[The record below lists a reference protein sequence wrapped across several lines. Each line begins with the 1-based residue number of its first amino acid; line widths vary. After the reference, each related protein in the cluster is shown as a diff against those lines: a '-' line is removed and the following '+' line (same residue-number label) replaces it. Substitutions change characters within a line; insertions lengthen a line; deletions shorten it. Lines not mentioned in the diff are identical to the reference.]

1 MPSKSNILFLLSGL
15 ILLFFSGCGRKPAP
29 VAYPELDIT
38 DKEPMEILL
47 HVSENAQNIAS
58 LRGIATLKL
67 SIDGQEDS
75 FDAVTLFQKPDSLRL
90 DAYGFWGKLFM
101 IGVLEGEML
110 EVYLPTED
118 VVVESRVNSPKL
130 KEWIGMD
137 FDFSDLI
144 LVFNRFSSLLQVDPS
159 MPLILES
166 EAGNY
171 KLTIQR
177 EHRRTTF
184 HVQPNTFLIRKVENW
199 NNIRLEQTIYSFEDY
214 EKINGISF
222 PQKIKISRP
231 LESQSVLLHYED
243 MELNIDLNPVEFQF
257 NVPKNVD
264 YYFLDD

>member
-1 MPSKSNILFLLSGL
+1 MKNKSNILFLISGL
-15 ILLFFSGCGRKPAP
+15 IIVLFSGCGKKPAP
-29 VAYPELDIT
+29 VTYPTLDIT
-38 DKEPMEILL
+38 DKEPTEILL
-47 HVSENAQNIAS
+47 HISENTQNIAS

-67 SIDGQEDS
+67 SIDGQKDT

-110 EVYLPTED
+110 DVYLPTED
-118 VVVESRVNSPKL
+118 AVVKSRVNSPKL

-159 MPLILES
+159 IPLILES

-177 EHRRTTF
+177 DHRRTAF
-184 HVQPNTFLIRKVENW
+184 HVQPNTFLIKKVVNW
-199 NNIRLEQTIYSFEDY
+199 NNIRLEKTIYNFEDY
-214 EKINGISF
+214 ENINGIYF

-231 LESQSVLLHYED
+231 LQSQTVLLEYD
-243 MELNIDLNPVEFQF
+243 DVELNIDLNPDEFQF
-257 NVPKNVD
+257 NVPKNVE